1 MKRVCFAIVIQTL
14 SFLAEWIH
22 REFEIWITH
31 IGAYFCQLYKFIT
44 FAAFIKYLLLTLKT
58 VYSMQLYNTLSA
70 EERAALIDDAGKQRL
85 TLSFYAYAQIENPTQ
100 FRNDLF
106 LAWNPLEVLGR
117 IYVAHEGINAQLSLP
132 ADNFYEFKETIEK
145 YDFMKG
151 IRLNIAVEHDDYSF
165 LKLTIKVRDKIVADG
180 LNDATFDVTNI
191 GVHLKAREFNELLE
205 DPNTVVVDMRN
216 HYESEIGYF
225 NKAIRPDV
233 DTFRESL
240 PIIEDQLAEHKSDK
254 KLLMYC
260 TGGIRC
266 EKASAYFKH
275 KGFENVYQLEGGII
289 EYTRQVKAEGLE
301 SKFIGKN
308 FVFDHRL
315 GERIT
320 DDIVAQCHQCGKP
333 CDNHTNCANE
343 GCHLLFIQCDECAT
357 AMEGCCST
365 QCVDIIHLPEEAQ
378 KAIRR
383 GIMNGNKI
391 FKKGKS
397 EVLTFKNSNNP
408 APVIKVAG
416 KVAAV
421 RTPRIK
427 KTYIGK
433 ATHYF
438 TKAGISQ
445 FAIEKEGLST
455 GDSVLIS
462 GPTTGEQYVTLT
474 DLYVN
479 DTKTDK
485 VAAGEDCSIKLPFRT
500 RLSDKIYKVDGE
512 NPEG

>member
-1 MKRVCFAIVIQTL
+1 
-14 SFLAEWIH
+14 
-22 REFEIWITH
+22 
-31 IGAYFCQLYKFIT
+31 
-44 FAAFIKYLLLTLKT
+44 
-58 VYSMQLYNTLSA
+58 MQLYNTLSA
-70 EERAALIDDAGKQRL
+70 EERAIMIDDAGKQRL

-132 ADNFYEFKETIEK
+132 ADHFYEFKDTIEK

-151 IRLNIAVEHDDYSF
+151 IRLNIAVEHDDHSF
-165 LKLTIKVRDKIVADG
+165 LKLTIKVRNKIVADG
-180 LNDATFDVTNI
+180 LNDETFDVTNI
-191 GVHLKAREFNELLE
+191 GVHLKAKEFNELLE

-216 HYESEIGYF
+216 HYESEIGHF
-225 NKAIRPDV
+225 TKAIRPDV

-240 PIIEDQLAEHKSDK
+240 PIIEEQLAEHKQDK

-320 DDIVAQCHQCGKP
+320 DDIVSNCHQCGKP
-333 CDNHTNCANE
+333 CDVHTNCANE
-343 GCHLLFIQCDECAT
+343 GCHLLFIQCEECAE
-357 AMEGCCST
+357 AMEGCCSST
-365 QCVDIIHLPEEAQ
+365 CVDVIHLPEEEQ

-383 GIMNGNKI
+383 GAKNGNMI

-397 EVLTFKNSNNP
+397 PVLTFKNNEN
-408 APVIKVAG
+408 AETVAVVS
-416 KVAAV
+416 KPKKAAKKESK
-421 RTPRIK
+421 IK
-427 KTYIGK
+427 KAYIGK
-433 ATHYF
+433 GTHF
-438 TKAGISQ
+438 FPKSNIGQFLIEEGEIQVGDTILIKGI
-445 FAIEKEGLST
+445 
-455 GDSVLIS
+455 
-462 GPTTGEQYVTLT
+462 TTGEQTMVIEEM
-474 DLYVN
+474 YVN
-479 DTKTDK
+479 GILGDIAIANDNVTFQ
-485 VAAGEDCSIKLPFRT
+485 LPFRI
-500 RLSDKIYKVDGE
+500 RLSDKLYKILS
-512 NPEG
+512 